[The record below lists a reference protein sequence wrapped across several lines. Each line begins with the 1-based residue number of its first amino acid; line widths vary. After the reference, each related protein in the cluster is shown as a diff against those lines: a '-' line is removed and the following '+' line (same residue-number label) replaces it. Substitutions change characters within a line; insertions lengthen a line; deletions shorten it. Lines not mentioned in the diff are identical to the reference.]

1 MSWEAGE
8 EAEDGFV
15 GAPGVVSHQIAS
27 QPESPVLRFL
37 PVGLLCKLNERP
49 CGEQLAPG
57 TWHIAGPARGLV
69 NVSTPPPCAPPTVGH
84 GREAW
89 FPSFGA
95 PLLLGTC
102 ISSLWLL

>member
-37 PVGLLCKLNERP
+37 PVGFAVQVKREALRR
-49 CGEQLAPG
+49 AAG
-57 TWHIAGPARGLV
+57 TWHLAHCRPCPGL
-69 NVSTPPPCAPPTVGH
+69 GQ
-84 GREAW
+84 R
-89 FPSFGA
+89 
-95 PLLLGTC
+95 
-102 ISSLWLL
+102 